1 MVASGKAHLRALADA
16 VLRLDTGRLEA
27 WGRVLAGK
35 LDGGGRLLVAGNGG
49 SAAEAQHLSAEL
61 VGHFRNDRVPLSALA
76 LNADSSS
83 VTAIGND
90 FGFDEVFARQVRA
103 HGRRGDVLLLL
114 STSGRSANLL
124 RAVEAGRALGLLTWA
139 LTGPEPN
146 ELALRCDAAVCVQAS
161 SAATVQECHLAAVH
175 VLCGAIDA
183 ELAAQGV
190 ATEIVPGTPGRSG
203 RPVESGSAASPVR
216 DVQPSG
222 RRLVV
227 VGDALLDRDVEGD
240 VVRLSPDAPVPVV
253 VNPRTVVRPGGA
265 GLAALMAAQELG
277 WAVTL
282 VTALGTD
289 EAGGHVRELLAV
301 AGVEVVD
308 AGVSGATAVKTRIRA
323 RGRTVVRVDEALCG
337 VELGAL
343 PPRAHEVLAAADA
356 VLVCDYG
363 RGVSGHGELRALL
376 AEAARRAPVVWDPHP
391 KGALPVDGVALVV
404 PNVDEI
410 RGFVGEVPGR
420 GFAADIQRA
429 RVLLGSW
436 PVRQVAVTRGGDGAV
451 LVCDEVSPALV
462 VPGRTVAAA
471 DECGAGDRFAVA
483 AALMLGE
490 RRLPSQAVVMAV
502 EAATEYV
509 AQGGPAGLASQR
521 GKPVPGEDALALV
534 ERVRSRGGRVVGAGG
549 CFDLLHTGHVSLLEQ
564 ARRLGDCLVVCLNS
578 DASVARLKGA
588 SRPVVSEEERAAM
601 LRALVSVDGVLIF
614 EEDTPDRV
622 LSLLRPDIWVKGGD
636 YGSGRIPE
644 SALVESWGGQ
654 VVVVAYLRGRST
666 TSLIEEAVRREG
678 AR

>member
-1 MVASGKAHLRALADA
+1 MLASGKTHLRALAEA
-16 VLRLDTGRLEA
+16 ALRLEPERLEG

-35 LDGGGRLLVAGNGG
+35 LDAGGRLLVAGNGG

-61 VGHFRNDRVPLSALA
+61 VGRFRDDRAPLSALA
-76 LNADSSS
+76 LSADSSS

-103 HGRRGDVLLLL
+103 HGRPGDVLLLL
-114 STSGRSANLL
+114 STSGHSANLL
-124 RAVEAGRALGLLTWA
+124 RAVEAGRAMGLVTWA

-146 ELALRCDAAVCVQAS
+146 ELALRCDEAVCVQAS

-175 VLCGAIDA
+175 VLCDAVDA
-183 ELAAQGV
+183 ELAAQDV
-190 ATEIVPGTPGRSG
+190 AKDVVPGASWWSG
-203 RPVESGSAASPVR
+203 RPNGSGPAVSPMMKA
-216 DVQPSG
+216 QPCG

-227 VGDALLDRDVEGD
+227 VGDALLDRDVDGD
-240 VVRLSPDAPVPVV
+240 VERLSPDAPVPVV

-265 GLAALMAAQELG
+265 GLAALMAAREPG
-277 WAVTL
+277 WTVTL

-289 EAGGHVRELLAV
+289 EAGGQVRELLAV
-301 AGVEVVD
+301 AGVDVVD
-308 AGVSGATAVKTRIRA
+308 TGMSGATVVKTRIRA
-323 RGRTVVRVDEALCG
+323 RGHTMVRIDEARCG
-337 VELGAL
+337 VEIGAL
-343 PPRAHEVLAAADA
+343 PPRVHEVLSAADA

-363 RGVSGHGELRALL
+363 RGVSGHGEVRAVLT
-376 AEAARRAPVVWDPHP
+376 EAARRAPVVWDPHP
-391 KGALPVDGVALVV
+391 KGALPVDGVALMV

-410 RGFVGEVPGR
+410 RGFVCQVPGR
-420 GFAADIQRA
+420 GLAADIARA

-436 PVRQVAVTRGGDGAV
+436 PVKQVAVTRGGNGAV
-451 LVCDEVSPALV
+451 LVHDEVSPALV
-462 VPGRTVAAA
+462 VPGRTVAVA

-490 RRLPSQAVVMAV
+490 HQLPSQAVVAAA

-509 AQGGPAGLASQR
+509 ARGGPADLASPR
-521 GKPVPGEDALALV
+521 DEPVPGQDVLALV

-588 SRPVVSEEERAAM
+588 GRPVVSEEERAAM
-601 LRALVSVDGVLIF
+601 LRALAGVDGVLIF
-614 EEDTPDRV
+614 EDDTPDRV
-622 LSLLRPDIWVKGGD
+622 LALLRPDIWVKGGD

-644 SALVESWGGQ
+644 SALVESWGGH
-654 VVVVAYLRGRST
+654 VVVVSYLQGRST
-666 TSLIEEAVRREG
+666 TSLIEETVRRAG
-678 AR
+678 VR